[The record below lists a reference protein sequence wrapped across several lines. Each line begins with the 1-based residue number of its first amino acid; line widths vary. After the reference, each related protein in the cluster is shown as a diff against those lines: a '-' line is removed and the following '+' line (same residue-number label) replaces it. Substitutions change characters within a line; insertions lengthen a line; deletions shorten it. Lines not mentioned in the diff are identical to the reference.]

1 MSRPISLFAD
11 YHAGENSVTNYCG
24 LVMKILYEESPK
36 SFEEVLISLL
46 PNDTK
51 LTVGPT
57 FSQQRRQKK
66 TIPDLAITQ
75 RSFSV
80 FFETKLSDWF
90 YKEQNWGHI
99 DGFNLE
105 AQDKIL
111 FLLSNFESD
120 EPEAKFASDI
130 ELARKEHQVIL
141 QPISFEDL
149 LGALENVRSS
159 EAFKKILDEFKLYL
173 DRNNLLPKWKYLLDV
188 VNCAGSFNEID
199 EGVYICPDT
208 GGAYS
213 HRRAKYFGAYANK
226 QVSKIF
232 EIRAVVSI
240 DRDLGEGTVKWNNSG
255 EAPDI
260 LINQATK
267 IISKSEFRKNENKKV
282 PLQVFLLEKGKE
294 TCFQKINRGG
304 MQGSKQYFWDIASN
318 CQTSEELAELLNGKS
333 WSDFKS

>member
-11 YHAGENSVTNYCG
+11 YHSGENSVTNYCG

-46 PNDTK
+46 SSDTK

-57 FSQQRRQKK
+57 FSQQRRQKW

-80 FFETKLSDWF
+80 FFETKLTDWF

-130 ELARKEHQVIL
+130 ELACKEHQVIL
-141 QPISFEDL
+141 QPISFEDM

-173 DRNNLLPKWKYLLDV
+173 DRNSLLPKWKYLLDV

-199 EGVYICPDT
+199 EEVYICPDT
-208 GGAYS
+208 GGSYS

-240 DRDLGEGTVKWNNSG
+240 DRELGEASVKWNNSG
-255 EAPDI
+255 EPQET
-260 LINQATK
+260 LIIQAKK
-267 IISKSEFRKNENKKV
+267 IIEDSEFRMNENKTV
-282 PLQVFLLEKGKE
+282 PLQVFLLEKGE
-294 TCFQKINRGG
+294 PTCFIKTSRGG
-304 MQGSKQYFWDIASN
+304 MYGAKQYFWDIASKFQN
-318 CQTSEELAELLNGKS
+318 SKELAEFLNGKS

>member
-11 YHAGENSVTNYCG
+11 YHSGENSVTNYCG

-46 PNDTK
+46 PSDTK
-51 LTVGPT
+51 LSVGPT
-57 FSQQRRQKK
+57 FSQQRCQKRN
-66 TIPDLAITQ
+66 IPDLVITQ
-75 RSFSV
+75 RSFSI

-90 YKEQNWGHI
+90 YQEQNWGHI

-120 EPEAKFASDI
+120 EPEAKFAREI
-130 ELARKEHQVIL
+130 ELAWKEHQVIL

-149 LGALENVRSS
+149 ISALENVRSS

-188 VNCAGSFNEID
+188 VNCAGSLNEINND
-199 EGVYICPDT
+199 YYICPDT

-232 EIRAVVSI
+232 EVRAVVTI
-240 DRDLGEGTVKWNNSG
+240 DIKLGEGTVKWNNSG
-255 EAPDI
+255 ESQEA
-260 LINQATK
+260 LIGQAK
-267 IISKSEFRKNENKKV
+267 KLISDSEFRSNENEQV
-282 PLQVFLLEKGKE
+282 SLQVFLLGEGQP
-294 TCFQKINRGG
+294 TCFQKTTRGG
-304 MQGSKQYFWDIASN
+304 MLGSKKYFWDIATD
-318 CQTSEELAELLNGKS
+318 CQNSKELAEWLNGKN
-333 WSDFKS
+333 WSDF

>member
-1 MSRPISLFAD
+1 
-11 YHAGENSVTNYCG
+11 
-24 LVMKILYEESPK
+24 MKILYEESPK

-46 PNDTK
+46 PSDTK

-57 FSQQRRQKK
+57 FSQQRRQKR

-90 YKEQNWGHI
+90 YKDQNWGHI

-120 EPEAKFASDI
+120 EPEAKFAREI
-130 ELARKEHQVIL
+130 ELAWKEHQVIL

-149 LGALENVRSS
+149 LGALESLRSS

-199 EGVYICPDT
+199 EEVYICPDR
-208 GGAYS
+208 GGSYS

-226 QVSKIF
+226 QVSQIF
-232 EIRAVVSI
+232 EIRAVVTI

-255 EAPDI
+255 EPQEA
-260 LINQATK
+260 LISQAKK
-267 IISKSEFRKNENKKV
+267 IIHDSDFRRNENKTV
-282 PLQVFLLEKGKE
+282 PLQVFLLGEGKP
-294 TCFQKINRGG
+294 TCFQKTTRGG
-304 MQGSKQYFWDIASN
+304 MLGSKKYFWDIATN
-318 CQTSEELAELLNGKS
+318 CQNSKEVAELLNGKS